1 MTPVKTVVRDA
12 DTARSF
18 CIDLSA
24 TVDAL
29 IRVLEEETAL
39 VRSARL
45 SAATA
50 LGSAKIET
58 SERYLKCYGTLRDS
72 AGEIARLAPDEIDHL
87 RERHHA
93 LESAISQNLAV
104 LATAR
109 TVSETLIRGI
119 ADIFEAQSTGP
130 TVYGADGQHA
140 PMPRRGAAFSCN
152 LAL

>member
-1 MTPVKTVVRDA
+1 MTPVKTIVRDA
-12 DTARSF
+12 DTARNF

-29 IRVLEEETAL
+29 ISVLEEETAL

-50 LGSAKIET
+50 LGSAKFEA
-58 SERYLKCYGTLRDS
+58 SERYLKSYPTLRDS
-72 AGEIARLAPDEIDHL
+72 AGEIARLAPNEIDHL

-93 LESAISQNLAV
+93 LESALSHNLAV

-119 ADIFEAQSTGP
+119 ADIFEAEGAGP

-140 PMPRRGAAFSCN
+140 PTPRRGTAFSCN

>member
-1 MTPVKTVVRDA
+1 MTSASAPVRDA
-12 DTARSF
+12 GSARTF

-24 TVDAL
+24 TVDTL
-29 IRVLEEETAL
+29 IRVLEEETEL
-39 VRSARL
+39 VRAARL

-50 LGSAKIET
+50 LGPVKLEA
-58 SERYLKCYGTLRDS
+58 SERYLKSYGTLRDS
-72 AGEIARLAPDEIDHL
+72 AAELARMAPDEVDHL

-119 ADIFEAQSTGP
+119 ADIVEARSSGP
-130 TVYGADGQHA
+130 TTYGADGQHA
-140 PMPRRGAAFSCN
+140 TTARRGAAFSCN